1 MSDWLDVVVMWP
13 LCGLSRIELSHFFF
27 LHLIFFVCK
36 LVNGHQIAMN
46 RKRSRTAHIGWIFW
60 PLFFHI
66 YSIEN
71 KSCIGFCYWS
81 KLLWN
86 KKYPFT
92 SCKFWAAILLEML
105 KRNAEWR
112 PTTDHV
118 NRQNKLCCYYIST
131 SLPSFFLSLSV
142 PPPPL
147 SMCYCCSLLLVA
159 VAIVLR
165 IRILVIFEVK
175 SRIKLNLEAFCWWC
189 CWCGCLTT
197 LWSDLLR

>member
-1 MSDWLDVVVMWP
+1 MVT
-13 LCGLSRIELSHFFF
+13 
-27 LHLIFFVCK
+27 
-36 LVNGHQIAMN
+36 
-46 RKRSRTAHIGWIFW
+46 RSRWIEKDLAQHISAESFGRF
-60 PLFFHI
+60 FFHI

-197 LWSDLLR
+197 QFGQICWGKLNIIERFWSSDAKSSATITLHTMIFFM